1 MGKRGAAGPEG
12 KTRREAR
19 AAARDRALA
28 KLGAVA
34 RGLARAPR
42 PPDPAPRPAAAVGPH
57 EAPPSFAALA
67 TDAEPLPAPRR
78 GRVPPGPPARPG
90 PVVCAEDVLEAEAAG
105 PRAHETGEPAPEFDV
120 TTADGFVEGRRLGVP
135 ARALG
140 ELRRAPTDAE
150 LDLHG
155 LSERL
160 ARRAL
165 VAFVRRAHAAG
176 ARVLLVVH
184 GKGHHSSAGAVL
196 ATAAPTWLVSGPV
209 AALVRAF
216 SSADAAR
223 GGSGALL
230 IRLGALRERR

>member
-1 MGKRGAAGPEG
+1 APEVAA
-12 KTRREAR
+12 T
-19 AAARDRALA
+19 
-28 KLGAVA
+28 
-34 RGLARAPR
+34 
-42 PPDPAPRPAAAVGPH
+42 
-57 EAPPSFAALA
+57 FAALA
-67 TDAEPLPAPRR
+67 ADAEPLPAPRS
-78 GRVPPGPPARPG
+78 GRVPPGPPARPR
-90 PVVCAEDVLEAEAAG
+90 PV
-105 PRAHETGEPAPEFDV
+105 PRAEELAQADADRPPAHEAGEPVPVFDV
-120 TTADGFVEGRRLGVP
+120 TTADGFVAGRRLGVP
-135 ARALG
+135 TRELA
-140 ELRRAPTDAE
+140 ELRRTPTEAE

-165 VAFVRRAHAAG
+165 LAFVRRAHARG

-196 ATAAPTWLVSGPV
+196 ATAAPTWLVTGPV

-216 SSADAAR
+216 CSADPAR